1 MTDGAPS
8 DTRTETEYDVVV
20 VGGGPAGCSAAVFT
34 ARYGLDTVVFDRG
47 RSSIQRCAHLENYL
61 GFPAGVDV
69 ETLYGLMHDHIREA
83 GGELVADLVESV
95 SLAGEGFAVETEEGR
110 RVTTRRVV
118 AATRY
123 DSEYL
128 RPLGDGAM
136 FETDGESGTQERFD
150 RTYPASDGTTPFDGL
165 YVTSPSEET
174 DRQAI
179 VAAGRGARVGL
190 AVVRDV
196 RRAEGVPDAVAPHY
210 DWLRREATLDS
221 EWDDRDRWREW
232 YDVKRP
238 DGVDDD
244 RWEAVR
250 ERDIDRRRGTYL
262 SNARIE
268 RRRERGQ
275 RRLLDHVDDS
285 LVGRRA
291 REIESGD
298 GVENA
303 GGGVETGTPTSGTSE
318 RADGHT
324 GASR

>member
-1 MTDGAPS
+1 MRDGATS
-8 DTRTETEYDVVV
+8 DVRTETEYDVVV
-20 VGGGPAGCSAAVFT
+20 VGGGPAGCSTAVFT

-61 GFPAGVDV
+61 GFPAGIDV
-69 ETLYGLMHDHIREA
+69 ETLYGLMHDHVREA
-83 GGELVADLVESV
+83 GGELVSDLVDAV
-95 SLAGEGFAVETEEGR
+95 SRSDRGFVVETEEGR

-123 DSEYL
+123 DGEYL
-128 RPLGDGAM
+128 RPLGDEEM
-136 FETDGESGTQERFD
+136 FETSGGGTNERFD
-150 RTYPASDGTTPFDGL
+150 RTYPESDGTTPFEGL
-165 YVTSPSEET
+165 YVASPSEET

-196 RRAEGVPDAVAPHY
+196 RRTRGVPDAVAPHY

-232 YDVKRP
+232 YDAKRP

-250 ERDIDRRRGTYL
+250 ERDIDRRRGMYL
-262 SNARIE
+262 SSARID

-275 RRLLDHVDDS
+275 RRLLDHVDDD
-285 LVGRRA
+285 LVVQRA
-291 REIESGD
+291 REIESGGGD
-298 GVENA
+298 ENA
-303 GGGVETGTPTSGTSE
+303 SGGVESGVPANGTSE
-318 RADGHT
+318 HADGHT